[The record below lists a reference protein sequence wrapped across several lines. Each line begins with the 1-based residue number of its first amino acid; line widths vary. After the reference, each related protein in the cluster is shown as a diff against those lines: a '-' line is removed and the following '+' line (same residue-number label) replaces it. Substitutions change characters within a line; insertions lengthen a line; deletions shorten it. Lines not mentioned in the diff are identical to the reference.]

1 MKDIELRAIREEKRK
16 AIERQ
21 DSKSEQEWTARELA
35 WLEEQVERLP
45 NVRGMRSLLALYK
58 QQERKAKRAGDV
70 RTVEIYREKEEA
82 LENKMLARQP
92 ENQTISR
99 DLRKRLQK
107 RLQVATEAGDTEGIA
122 RYEAQKEELERQR
135 GTKEPQSEIATDTGE
150 ERRIALAK
158 ARQAIYENEN
168 VIQVAE
174 EIKVLMEGEEIADR
188 NFLLAELYLHTGF
201 SQRAQKF
208 LKAYKRELNEAGKSV
223 KLVNLGLE
231 VVLNSRSTKFSWDEF
246 WRRKAELEKIVEHE
260 EEEK

>member
-21 DSKSEQEWTARELA
+21 DSKSEQEWTAKELA
-35 WLEEQVERLP
+35 WLEERVEKSANQKR
-45 NVRGMRSLLALYK
+45 MKSLLALYK

-122 RYEAQKEELERQR
+122 MKHKKRNWRGKEEQ
-135 GTKEPQSEIATDTGE
+135 K
-150 ERRIALAK
+150 
-158 ARQAIYENEN
+158 N
-168 VIQVAE
+168 
-174 EIKVLMEGEEIADR
+174 R
-188 NFLLAELYLHTGF
+188 N
-201 SQRAQKF
+201 
-208 LKAYKRELNEAGKSV
+208 LK
-223 KLVNLGLE
+223 
-231 VVLNSRSTKFSWDEF
+231 
-246 WRRKAELEKIVEHE
+246 
-260 EEEK
+260 